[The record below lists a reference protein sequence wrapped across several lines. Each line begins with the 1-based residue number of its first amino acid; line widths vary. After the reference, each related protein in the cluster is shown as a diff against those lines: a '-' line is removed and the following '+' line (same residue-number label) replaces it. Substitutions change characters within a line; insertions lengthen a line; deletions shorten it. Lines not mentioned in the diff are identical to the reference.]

1 VARPFRPESLTFGVL
16 LVALGVAWTAAN
28 LGKLELLS
36 TLRTWW
42 PASLILWGALELA
55 AFAMAR
61 PGRDR

>member
-1 VARPFRPESLTFGVL
+1 LTFGVL
-16 LVALGVAWTAAN
+16 LVALGVAWTASN
-28 LGKLELLS
+28 LGKLDLLS

-42 PASLILWGALELA
+42 PASLVLWGALELA